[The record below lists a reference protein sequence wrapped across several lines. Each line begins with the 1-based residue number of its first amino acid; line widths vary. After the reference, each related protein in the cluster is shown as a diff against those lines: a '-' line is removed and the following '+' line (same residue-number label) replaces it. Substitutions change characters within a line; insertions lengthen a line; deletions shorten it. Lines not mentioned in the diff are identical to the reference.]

1 MTAMRLATGVAPAV
15 AFLLLLGSMWI
26 ETASAEEAENG
37 GVQEVKS
44 PQYAPDETVDL
55 ARRLIVAGNPETA
68 YRLLRRAM
76 QAAAD
81 DVDTTA
87 IRYMAAQAL
96 LAGGH
101 YAQAAQLLGRF
112 AEDRPDLDLVR
123 LEYAATLFALGR
135 DDKAGEIFRDI
146 RRKKDLPPPVQR
158 NVDGFLERI
167 RARQRWRLDF
177 DMGFWRDDNVNNAP
191 ESETVAI
198 PAFGGFRFTLD
209 QKPVRAWIAR
219 TGVHL
224 RWREPVTKSGSL
236 YFETHASVSR
246 NTAIGASAYNR
257 TWANVSTGPRVRY
270 TVGIAGRPR
279 PGLFYADL
287 GVERRW
293 RGGGGYATSP
303 WAGLGMEQ
311 VIARNW
317 RVGAFPRVWVKR
329 YDGEANDADS
339 WGRSLALNVAR
350 RVGPGWLTASGK
362 ISRETPERRNLRWTS
377 REVSLRFAADI
388 GRNWSM
394 SVRAGLTRTRFEAE
408 ESLFLKRREDRTHDV
423 GLTVSHRALVWEGYL
438 PELALNWSR
447 TTSSIPLYERELRT
461 VRLGLRRLF

>member
-15 AFLLLLGSMWI
+15 ALLLLLGSMWI

-44 PQYAPDETVDL
+44 PQYAPDDTVDL

-257 TWANVSTGPRVRY
+257 TWGERLDRSSRPLHGGNRGPTPARSVLC
-270 TVGIAGRPR
+270 RPR
-279 PGLFYADL
+279 GGAALA
-287 GVERRW
+287 RRW
-293 RGGGGYATSP
+293 GLRDEPVGRARHG
-303 WAGLGMEQ
+303 AG
-311 VIARNW
+311 
-317 RVGAFPRVWVKR
+317 
-329 YDGEANDADS
+329 
-339 WGRSLALNVAR
+339 
-350 RVGPGWLTASGK
+350 
-362 ISRETPERRNLRWTS
+362 
-377 REVSLRFAADI
+377 
-388 GRNWSM
+388 
-394 SVRAGLTRTRFEAE
+394 
-408 ESLFLKRREDRTHDV
+408 
-423 GLTVSHRALVWEGYL
+423 HR
-438 PELALNWSR
+438 PELAR
-447 TTSSIPLYERELRT
+447 RGFPPG
-461 VRLGLRRLF
+461 LGHALRRGS